1 MIAPLLLAISAYQ
14 AQDAP
19 IQKQT
24 MPNGAV
30 LYAEEMP
37 KARGFSLH
45 FFISTLGHPEP
56 ASMTGQRHLL
66 EHLLAKGQNRDLDAK
81 LEVLGVS
88 LSADTLRDGIRFEI
102 EGPGEQLN
110 FAIESLRELVT
121 KPTFK
126 KEEIENELKVMN
138 QEFALRTVNSRLS
151 AAIWEH
157 AYGEKESDP
166 YGTEEGLAAA
176 TPESLGAVFNNLFK
190 PSSMTV
196 TVVGAIDAGEAMSAM
211 KEIFS
216 KLEGT
221 VTTERADREPAS
233 NNSVGFAKNTPGVGR
248 AVYVPSLDHASTL
261 PVLAAAMALSMD
273 IEGSSVVYT
282 PTPLGGLVSIVHPR
296 RTGLAG
302 LDTSIRGAPQR
313 LYGLGRAALRVYF
326 DTIDAQSREKA
337 RLYGQMLLLQRS
349 FKIDSVKHQASL
361 VSQSQFRTALQKFHT
376 SNAIRVGGTR

>member
-45 FFISTLGHPEP
+45 FFISTLGHPERTT
-56 ASMTGQRHLL
+56 MTGQRHLL

-81 LEVLGVS
+81 LEVMGVS

-110 FAIESLRELVT
+110 IAIESLKDLIT
-121 KPTFK
+121 KPSFEK
-126 KEEIENELKVMN
+126 DEIENELKIME

-157 AYGEKESDP
+157 AYGETASDP
-166 YGTEEGLAAA
+166 YGTVEGLKAA
-176 TPESLGAVFNNLFK
+176 TPESLSAVYNNLFK

-196 TVVGAIDAGEAMSAM
+196 AIVGAIDAGSAMSAM
-211 KEIFS
+211 KEVFAAI
-216 KLEGT
+216 EGT
-221 VTTERADREPAS
+221 VTTERLDRKPAS
-233 NNSVGFAKNTPGVGR
+233 NNSVGFAKNTPGEGR

-273 IEGSSVVYT
+273 VEGSSVVYT

-302 LDTSIRGAPQR
+302 LDAIIRGAPQR
-313 LYGLGRAALRVYF
+313 LYVLGRAAIKVYF

-349 FKIDSVKHQASL
+349 FKIDNVKNQASL
-361 VSQSQFRTALQKFHT
+361 VSQSQFRTAIQKFHT
-376 SNAIRVGGTR
+376 SSAIRVGGTR